1 MSRHDP
7 AVTLRQIAE
16 AAEKARTICEGK
28 TFATLM
34 ADWQATFAFER
45 ALEIVGEAVKRLP
58 LELREKYPAVPWR
71 LVAGMR
77 DRLSHGYDD
86 VRHEVLWDTVQRDV
100 PILLETVAQMLRDL
114 AAGA

>member
-16 AAEKARTICEGK
+16 AAEKARAICEGK
-28 TFATLM
+28 TFAGLM

-45 ALEIVGEAVKRLP
+45 ALEIVGEAVKRLQP
-58 LELREKYPAVPWR
+58 ELREKYPAVPWR

-86 VRHEVLWDTVQRDV
+86 IRHEVLWDTVQQDFPV
-100 PILLETVAQMLRDL
+100 LLETAEQMLRDL
-114 AAGA
+114 ESGT

>member
-16 AAEKARTICEGK
+16 AAEKARAICDGK
-28 TFATLM
+28 TFASLM
-34 ADWQATFAFER
+34 ADWQATLAFER

-58 LELREKYPAVPWR
+58 PELREKYPAVPWR
-71 LVAGMR
+71 LVSGMR

-86 VRHEVLWDTVQRDV
+86 VRHEVLWDTVQRDL
-100 PILLETVAQMLRDL
+100 PTLLETVAKMLRDL
-114 AAGA
+114 GAST

>member
-16 AAEKARTICEGK
+16 AAEKTRAICEGK
-28 TFATLM
+28 TFAALM
-34 ADWQATFAFER
+34 VDWQATFAFER

-58 LELREKYPAVPWR
+58 LELREKYPTFPWR

-86 VRHEVLWDTVQRDV
+86 IRHDVLWDAVQKDV

-114 AAGA
+114 ETGA

>member
-7 AVTLRQIAE
+7 AVTLAQIAE
-16 AAEKARTICEGK
+16 AVGKARAICEGK
-28 TFATLM
+28 TFAELM

-58 LELREKYPAVPWR
+58 PEWRGKYPAVPWR

-86 VRHEVLWDTVQRDV
+86 IRHEVLWDTVRRALPV
-100 PILLETVAQMLRDL
+100 LLETVARMGRDL
-114 AAGA
+114 ESGA

>member
-16 AAEKARTICEGK
+16 AAEKARAICAGK
-28 TFATLM
+28 TFAALM
-34 ADWQATFAFER
+34 ADWQATLAFER

-58 LELREKYPAVPWR
+58 VELREKYPAVPWR

-86 VRHEVLWDTVQRDV
+86 VRHEVLWDTVQGDL
-100 PILLETVAQMLRDL
+100 PAMLETVAEMLREVD
-114 AAGA
+114 ASA